1 MRRILN
7 FECKNKDCDAPGEHT
22 TFIDHAEDII
32 QILLKEYP
40 RCNECKSRLD
50 FIEDS
55 LIYSEWD
62 FALMKEHTE
71 DHLNT
76 EITIKHIRKEI

>member
-7 FECKNKDCDAPGEHT
+7 FECKNKDCSGEIT
-22 TFIDHAEDII
+22 IFIESAEDII
-32 QILLKEYP
+32 KNLLEGYP
-40 RCNECKSRLD
+40 LCHKCKSRLD

-62 FALMKEHTE
+62 FNLMKEHAE

-76 EITIKHIRKEI
+76 EITIKHVRKGL

>member
-7 FECKNKDCDAPGEHT
+7 LHCKNKDCDAPGEHT
-22 TFIDHAEDII
+22 IFIDHAEDII
-32 QILLKEYP
+32 QILLEEYP
-40 RCNECKSRLD
+40 RCYKCKVRLD

-62 FALMKEHTE
+62 FNLMKEHTE

-76 EITIKHIRKEI
+76 EITIKHVRQ